1 MPGAP
6 LVYGGWSGGRLST
19 SSSAGDATAL
29 PNVAPASAAPAAIDG
44 DSATSW
50 VSNALQAAVGQWLQ
64 VDFDHPV
71 TNATLTLTP
80 AVSTLGAQVNRIEIA
95 TANGTATLMVD
106 QPGRPVA
113 VALPY
118 GETPWVRITATGT
131 ENGSSG
137 VQFGITDL
145 AITQFDASGYAHPV
159 NLRHTAVVPAPPLGA
174 PVAMWD
180 LGSDTP
186 GRGGCV

>member
-1 MPGAP
+1 M
-6 LVYGGWSGGRLST
+6 
-19 SSSAGDATAL
+19 
-29 PNVAPASAAPAAIDG
+29 
-44 DSATSW
+44 
-50 VSNALQAAVGQWLQ
+50 
-64 VDFDHPV
+64 
-71 TNATLTLTP
+71 
-80 AVSTLGAQVNRIEIA
+80 
-95 TANGTATLMVD
+95 
-106 QPGRPVA
+106 A

-159 NLRHTAVVPAPPLGA
+159 NLRQAAVVPARPLGA

-186 GRGGCV
+186 GRGGCVAARDGVHCASPLSLAPEELVNMSRTLTVPQPISVRPTVWVRPRQGPALADLIRQPGTTHAEGDSDSFDVLGTAFAATWLPARRAMNVQPMVALRSE